1 MKIAN
6 VLINGYGALAPMA
19 GVADAAFRRVAREF
33 GAAYTVTEMISAK
46 GLMYG
51 DRKTAEL
58 MRLAPDEHP
67 VAVQIFGSDVEA
79 VRIAVPLAVDGS
91 GADVLDINMGCPTP
105 KIVNNGDGSALMRDL
120 ARAEAVIRT
129 AVSAS
134 RLPVTVKFRLGW
146 DEGSRNCV
154 AFARMAQA
162 AGVAAV
168 CVHGRTRA
176 QQYAGRADWDM
187 LARVREAVDIPFI
200 ANGDV
205 ATGADAAAL
214 LRKTGAD
221 MVMAGRGAL
230 GYPWLFREIEAVM
243 AGREPPPAPDLAQRL
258 SVAARQIEYAAAD
271 KGERVAMLEA
281 RKHLA
286 WYLKGYRGMAS
297 YRARF
302 SSVTTLAQMYAIMD
316 EILERRETL
325 ER

>member
-1 MKIAN
+1 MKIAH
-6 VLINGYGALAPMA
+6 VEIKGHSALAPMA

-79 VRIAVPLAVDGS
+79 VRIAVPLAVEGS
-91 GADVLDINMGCPTP
+91 GADILDINMGCPTP
-105 KIVNNGDGSALMRDL
+105 KIVKNGDGCALMRDL
-120 ARAEAVIRT
+120 SRAEAVIRT
-129 AVSAS
+129 AVTVS

-146 DEGSRNCV
+146 DENSKNCV
-154 AFARMAQA
+154 TFARMAQEAGA
-162 AGVAAV
+162 AAI
-168 CVHGRTRA
+168 CVHGRTRE
-176 QQYAGRADWDM
+176 QQYAGHADWEM
-187 LARVREAVDIPFI
+187 LARVREAVSIPFI

-205 ATGADAAAL
+205 RTGMDAAEL
-214 LRKTGAD
+214 LRKTSAD
-221 MVMAGRGAL
+221 LVMVGRGAL
-230 GYPWLFREIEAVM
+230 GNPWIFQEIEAVLS
-243 AGREPPPAPDLAQRL
+243 GREPPAGPNLLERL
-258 SVAARQIEYAAAD
+258 SVAARQIRYAAAD

-302 SSVTTLAQMYAIMD
+302 SSVTTLADMDAIMD

-325 ER
+325 E